1 MSPRTGR
8 RPTRASAALAVLFGV
23 AALAVFDD
31 PTVRTVL
38 AVETVALCLLAGA
51 SLVWRRWWRV
61 GRLAVGSL
69 AVAAVGLGSLGLL
82 WVRTENLLTVAQ
94 FGPGA
99 VGLAV
104 LVGALLLPAAGSR
117 RLVKAGTGLLFLSVL
132 TVGVVRQ
139 PPLVT
144 LLGGGVLTV
153 LAWDAGENAV
163 GLGDQLGR
171 RASTYRVEAVH
182 LGGTALVGAVAV
194 AGGRFVTDVGSP
206 GLPLGAFLALVTA
219 LVLLAGALHG

>member
-1 MSPRTGR
+1 MSRPGTGL
-8 RPTRASAALAVLFGV
+8 RPTWASAALAVLFG
-23 AALAVFDD
+23 AAAIAVFDH
-31 PTVRTVL
+31 PTVRAGL

-51 SLVWRRWWRV
+51 TLAWRRSRV
-61 GRLAVGSL
+61 AGLVAGSL
-69 AVAAVGLGSLGLL
+69 AVAAALAPVGLL
-82 WVRTENLLTVAQ
+82 WVRTENLLLVAQ
-94 FGPGA
+94 FGPGT

-104 LVGALLLPAAGSR
+104 LAVGLFVFASR

-139 PPLVT
+139 PPLAT
-144 LLGGGVLTV
+144 LLGSGVLTV
-153 LAWDAGENAV
+153 LAWDAGENAI

-182 LGGTALVGAVAV
+182 LGGTALVGALAV
-194 AGGRFVTDVGSP
+194 AGGRLVTDLGSP
-206 GLPLGAFLALVTA
+206 GLPLGAFLGLVTA